1 MSGIDDKEKILIKKV
16 IDELLGKGK
25 IELQNIKFESK
36 DSLIKIKLLKMMF
49 QSKKEEEVLYYN
61 LKNKKINSNIQ
72 NMINKFLNNL
82 LTYSVESCIL
92 DKDTISNSYYS
103 IKDEELFASY
113 FAKTKKNQIPFFEFV
128 RFISFLNNDTDI
140 TNTITNFVKKN
151 KYVKSY
157 LNKYIEKVRGSL
169 WKIFFLYNYHVL
181 NIYDEN
187 EIGEKDEFF
196 LFYDKSNII
205 GLFQQYI
212 CYNDC
217 CGQGEISN
225 FISTLYKSLT
235 CNMNSLYLLQGNE
248 FIIVNDLIQLI
259 FRTIAEQFQNK
270 NYHEKRQI
278 NDLYDI
284 IADSIKN
291 CSELTSE
298 KNYAKFVVQYSR
310 YYNQG
315 NKMLVKLFLEGL
327 NENNFQNCFKE
338 IPMNINDNFYENIEK
353 YINYI
358 HCIKESKK
366 KGKTDKSQD
375 NIEKEFMEA
384 SSINSNNNKTTV
396 KDEVKI
402 EDNNI
407 HNKSCENISNISYDI
422 KDTKDNNDVLFTKD
436 NKYTINKGEIKSE
449 EKSQENKKN
458 NILNIE
464 PSNRQKDN
472 KLNLDNAIIDLK
484 AELMEEIKELK
495 LKLISSDKKQLELEK
510 KHQESL
516 KKIQQNKKEISELK
530 KEMKRIN
537 YRDISKII
545 INKYILKFFNKLQS
559 IKTKKEKANFILTLL
574 QNPEKTYFQ
583 KIVETYFDSNI
594 KSHISYIIKEHEKKM
609 IIGSNY
615 DANSVI
621 NDICKDYCE
630 KIIEEKDD
638 DNIKNY
644 IDLKK
649 IIRELYDNY
658 LKSIFHN

>member
-1 MSGIDDKEKILIKKV
+1 
-16 IDELLGKGK
+16 
-25 IELQNIKFESK
+25 
-36 DSLIKIKLLKMMF
+36 
-49 QSKKEEEVLYYN
+49 
-61 LKNKKINSNIQ
+61 
-72 NMINKFLNNL
+72 
-82 LTYSVESCIL
+82 
-92 DKDTISNSYYS
+92 
-103 IKDEELFASY
+103 
-113 FAKTKKNQIPFFEFV
+113 
-128 RFISFLNNDTDI
+128 
-140 TNTITNFVKKN
+140 
-151 KYVKSY
+151 
-157 LNKYIEKVRGSL
+157 
-169 WKIFFLYNYHVL
+169 
-181 NIYDEN
+181 
-187 EIGEKDEFF
+187 
-196 LFYDKSNII
+196 
-205 GLFQQYI
+205 
-212 CYNDC
+212 
-217 CGQGEISN
+217 
-225 FISTLYKSLT
+225 
-235 CNMNSLYLLQGNE
+235 
-248 FIIVNDLIQLI
+248 
-259 FRTIAEQFQNK
+259 
-270 NYHEKRQI
+270 
-278 NDLYDI
+278 
-284 IADSIKN
+284 
-291 CSELTSE
+291 
-298 KNYAKFVVQYSR
+298 
-310 YYNQG
+310 
-315 NKMLVKLFLEGL
+315 MLVKLFLEGL

-338 IPMNINDNFYENIEK
+338 IPMNINDNYYENIEK

-358 HCIKESKK
+358 YYVKEGKK
-366 KGKTDKSQD
+366 KGKKDKSQD
-375 NIEKEFMEA
+375 TIENE
-384 SSINSNNNKTTV
+384 SIETSPISTNNNKTNV

-402 EDNNI
+402 EDINI
-407 HNKSCENISNISYDI
+407 QNKSCENISNISYDI

-530 KEMKRIN
+530 KEIKRIN